1 MRLLVEYLIP
11 RNKYME
17 RLKMCD
23 ITIKQSNTPVETPT
37 PVHTEAHAHNAGAG
51 LATNGA
57 TNDGN
62 PGANSG
68 ADQNEVARTN
78 LRRLSHDDLIYQLKL
93 MHLPSFRAKQI
104 EDWLWHYNIGS
115 FDEMTNISKALR
127 AQLAKQFYL
136 YAPRAI
142 NKQVSQDG
150 SRKYLLL
157 LEDGISVECV
167 GMPNGD
173 KLSVCVSSQ
182 AGCAI
187 GCIFCATGKAG
198 LRRNLFADEIYQQAL
213 FIRDD
218 FDGMRISNIVLMGQG
233 EPLTN
238 YTQALR
244 ALRLFNNPLG
254 LGIGARH
261 LTLSTCGII
270 PNIAKFAQEEE
281 QFTLAVSLHSA
292 VQKTRDHLMPGV
304 KKFSLVNLY
313 NMMQT
318 YVQKTKRRPSYEY
331 ALIKGVNDTP
341 EELQA
346 LCDFCRGTLCHVN
359 LIQLNEIDDS
369 PFKPTSEKR
378 AQEFVRALNAC
389 GVEATIRVSR
399 GQDIDAACGQLQQR
413 RCPLNK
419 QKRS

>member
-1 MRLLVEYLIP
+1 
-11 RNKYME
+11 
-17 RLKMCD
+17 MCD
-23 ITIKQSNTPVETPT
+23 ITIKQSNTPACAPT
-37 PVHTEAHAHNAGAG
+37 PACAEAHAHTVGAG
-51 LATNGA
+51 IATDAANNA
-57 TNDGN
+57 ANENAREHTNECET
-62 PGANSG
+62 P
-68 ADQNEVARTN
+68 RTN
-78 LRRLSHDDLIYQLKL
+78 LRRLSHDDLVYQLKL
-93 MHLPSFRAKQI
+93 MHLPAFRAKQI
-104 EDWLWHYNIGS
+104 EDWLWHYNLGS
-115 FDEMTNISKALR
+115 FDDMTNISKALR

-182 AGCAI
+182 AGCAM
-187 GCIFCATGKAG
+187 GCVFCATGKAG

-292 VQKTRDHLMPGV
+292 VQKTRDYLMPGV

-413 RCPLNK
+413 SCPLNK

>member
-1 MRLLVEYLIP
+1 
-11 RNKYME
+11 
-17 RLKMCD
+17 MCD
-23 ITIKQSNTPVETPT
+23 ITIKQSNTPACAPT
-37 PVHTEAHAHNAGAG
+37 PACAEAHAHTVGAG
-51 LATNGA
+51 IANDAATNA
-57 TNDGN
+57 ANENAREHTNERET
-62 PGANSG
+62 P
-68 ADQNEVARTN
+68 RTN
-78 LRRLSHDDLIYQLKL
+78 LRRLSHDDLVYQLKL
-93 MHLPSFRAKQI
+93 MHLPAFRAKQI

-115 FDEMTNISKALR
+115 LNDITNISKALR

-182 AGCAI
+182 AGCAM
-187 GCIFCATGKAG
+187 GCVFCATGKAG

-270 PNIAKFAQEEE
+270 PNIAKFAQEAE

-292 VQKTRDHLMPGV
+292 VQKTRDYLMPGV

-413 RCPLNK
+413 SCPLNK

>member
-1 MRLLVEYLIP
+1 
-11 RNKYME
+11 
-17 RLKMCD
+17 MCD
-23 ITIKQSNTPVETPT
+23 ITIKQSNTPACAPT
-37 PVHTEAHAHNAGAG
+37 PACAEAHAHTVGAG
-51 LATNGA
+51 IANDAATNA
-57 TNDGN
+57 ANENAREHTNERET
-62 PGANSG
+62 P
-68 ADQNEVARTN
+68 RTN
-78 LRRLSHDDLIYQLKL
+78 LRRLSHDNLVYQLKL
-93 MHLPSFRAKQI
+93 MHLPAFRAKQI
-104 EDWLWHYNIGS
+104 KDWLWHYNIGS
-115 FDEMTNISKALR
+115 FDDMTNISKALR

-182 AGCAI
+182 AGCAM
-187 GCIFCATGKAG
+187 GCVFCATGKAG

-292 VQKTRDHLMPGV
+292 VQKTRDYLMPGV

-413 RCPLNK
+413 SCPLNK
-419 QKRS
+419 QTRS

>member
-1 MRLLVEYLIP
+1 
-11 RNKYME
+11 
-17 RLKMCD
+17 MCD
-23 ITIKQSNTPVETPT
+23 ITIKQSNTPACAPT
-37 PVHTEAHAHNAGAG
+37 PACAEAHAHTVGAG
-51 LATNGA
+51 IATDAANENA
-57 TNDGN
+57 REHTNERET
-62 PGANSG
+62 P
-68 ADQNEVARTN
+68 RTN
-78 LRRLSHDDLIYQLKL
+78 LRRLSHDDLVYQLKL
-93 MHLPSFRAKQI
+93 MHLPAFRAKQI

-115 FDEMTNISKALR
+115 FDDMTNISKALR

-182 AGCAI
+182 AGCAM
-187 GCIFCATGKAG
+187 GCVFCATGKAG

-261 LTLSTCGII
+261 LTLSTWALFQILLNLRKKKSSL
-270 PNIAKFAQEEE
+270 PWRYR
-281 QFTLAVSLHSA
+281 FT
-292 VQKTRDHLMPGV
+292 PPY
-304 KKFSLVNLY
+304 KKPA
-313 NMMQT
+313 T
-318 YVQKTKRRPSYEY
+318 
-331 ALIKGVNDTP
+331 
-341 EELQA
+341 
-346 LCDFCRGTLCHVN
+346 TLC
-359 LIQLNEIDDS
+359 
-369 PFKPTSEKR
+369 R
-378 AQEFVRALNAC
+378 A
-389 GVEATIRVSR
+389 
-399 GQDIDAACGQLQQR
+399 
-413 RCPLNK
+413 
-419 QKRS
+419 